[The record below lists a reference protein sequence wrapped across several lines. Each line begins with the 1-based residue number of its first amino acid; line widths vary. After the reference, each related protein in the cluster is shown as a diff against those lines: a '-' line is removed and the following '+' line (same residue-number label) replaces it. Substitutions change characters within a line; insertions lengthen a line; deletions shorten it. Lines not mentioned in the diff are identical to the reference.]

1 MTVKQ
6 RARRNWVIGIA
17 GAVLGAVLIAIRN
30 PQVLNANLGQLLI
43 FGISCWLVSL
53 VRPKWAAIIFGG
65 IAAIL
70 AFLGYGAMQSGSD
83 GEVMAGMMIFLI
95 GIQTAMATSVAVI
108 GNLLLDRL
116 ADGNAAAP

>member
-1 MTVKQ
+1 MTVMQ

-17 GAVLGAVLIAIRN
+17 GAVIGAVLIAIRN
-30 PQVLNANLGQLLI
+30 PQALTANLGQLLI

-70 AFLGYGAMQSGSD
+70 SFLGYGAMQSGSD
-83 GEVMAGMMIFLI
+83 SEVMAGMMIFLI

-116 ADGNAAAP
+116 ADGDTKAP

>member
-1 MTVKQ
+1 M
-6 RARRNWVIGIA
+6 
-17 GAVLGAVLIAIRN
+17 LIAIRN

>member
-6 RARRNWVIGIA
+6 RARRNWMIGVA

-30 PQVLNANLGQLLI
+30 PQVLSANLGQLLI
-43 FGISCWLVSL
+43 FGLSCWLVSL

-70 AFLGYGAMQSGSD
+70 SFLGYGAMQSGSD
-83 GEVMAGMMIFLI
+83 SEVMAGMMIFLI

-116 ADGNAAAP
+116 ADGDTQTP

>member
-1 MTVKQ
+1 MTVMQ

-30 PQVLNANLGQLLI
+30 PQALSANLGQLLI
-43 FGISCWLVSL
+43 FGISCWLISL

-70 AFLGYGAMQSGSD
+70 SFLGYGAMQSGSD
-83 GEVMAGMMIFLI
+83 SEVMAGMMIFLI

-116 ADGNAAAP
+116 ADGDTQTP

>member
-1 MTVKQ
+1 MTVMQ

-17 GAVLGAVLIAIRN
+17 GAVIGAVLIAVRN
-30 PQVLNANLGQLLI
+30 PQVLTDNLGQLLI

-70 AFLGYGAMQSGSD
+70 SFLGYGAMQSGTDS
-83 GEVMAGMMIFLI
+83 EVMTGMMIFLI
-95 GIQTAMATSVAVI
+95 GIQTAMATSVAAI

-116 ADGNAAAP
+116 ADGDTQTP